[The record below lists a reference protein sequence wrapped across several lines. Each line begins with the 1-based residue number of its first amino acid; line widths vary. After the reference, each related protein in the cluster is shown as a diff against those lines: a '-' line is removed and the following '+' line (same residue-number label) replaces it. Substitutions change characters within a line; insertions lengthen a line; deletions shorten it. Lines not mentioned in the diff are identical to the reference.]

1 MAFTQSQIETFSQ
14 QGFLIER
21 QLASAQICETMLDVI
36 AQNSS
41 PPLAP
46 VEFEVDVQYPGSPVD
61 RDATGGDTPRRLLHA
76 YTRDQ
81 VFRNWATSGQ
91 ITDRVKQLLISDE
104 IAMSQNHHNCIM
116 TKHPGFSSSTSWH
129 QDIRYWLFDQ
139 PNLVSVWLALGHERE
154 ANGGM
159 QLIPGTHAQHFDRGR
174 YDAAFFLRKDLP
186 ENQTLI
192 DSAVRAELHPGDVL
206 FFHSGTFHA
215 AGKNQTEQ
223 TKYSLV
229 FTYRS
234 KSNQPIA
241 GTRSAN
247 FPDIFC

>member
-116 TKHPGFSSSTSWH
+116 TK
-129 QDIRYWLFDQ
+129 QLKLELE
-139 PNLVSVWLALGHERE
+139 LVSRIH
-154 ANGGM
+154 
-159 QLIPGTHAQHFDRGR
+159 
-174 YDAAFFLRKDLP
+174 
-186 ENQTLI
+186 
-192 DSAVRAELHPGDVL
+192 
-206 FFHSGTFHA
+206 
-215 AGKNQTEQ
+215 
-223 TKYSLV
+223 
-229 FTYRS
+229 
-234 KSNQPIA
+234 
-241 GTRSAN
+241 
-247 FPDIFC
+247 